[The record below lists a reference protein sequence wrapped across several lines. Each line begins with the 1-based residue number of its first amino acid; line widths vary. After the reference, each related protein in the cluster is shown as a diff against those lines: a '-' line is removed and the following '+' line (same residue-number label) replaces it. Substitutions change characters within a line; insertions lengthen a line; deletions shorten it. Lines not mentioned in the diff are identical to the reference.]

1 MKWMRHGL
9 ARTGCSGTPS
19 SARTISNCSIEA
31 TRPTWATS
39 SPRET
44 SRPSFVGCAHFA
56 MRASPTWR
64 SVSWLWAPIAPGA
77 SNRAT
82 GPWPSSRRS
91 VPSSDRLA
99 ADLYRSPIVVDDD
112 LAARRNRL
120 AGQDPS
126 LRDLVGTQDVV
137 GPHPDLP
144 LSEEGHA
151 GPAVSRLAVER
162 RLESHASGGFE
173 DGVAGLVRDGVPAA
187 VEPDHDRLRLGCLA
201 RRQSL
206 GGQLE
211 PLDEEPICIYSS
223 LLQTG
228 TDDLHIRAGAANV
241 EVGLRPVPDQR
252 GARRGVQEPIFR
264 VEVMMHR
271 KAAAEPRAEAFER

>member
-137 GPHPDLP
+137 GPHPDLS
-144 LSEEGHA
+144 LTEEGHA
-151 GPAVSRLAVER
+151 RPAVSRLAVER

-173 DGVAGLVRDGVPAA
+173 DGVARLIRDGVPAA
-187 VEPDHDRLRLGCLA
+187 VEPDYDRLRLGRLA
-201 RRQSL
+201 GRRCL
-206 GGQLE
+206 GGEIE
-211 PLDEEPICIYSS
+211 PLDEEPTRIHPSPF
-223 LLQTG
+223 QTG
-228 TDDLHIRAGAANV
+228 RDHVHVRPGAANV
-241 EVGLRPVPDQR
+241 EIGMRPVPDQR
-252 GARRGVQEPIFR
+252 GARRDIQEPILR
-264 VEVMMHR
+264 VEVMMQR
-271 KAAAEPRAEAFER
+271 QSAAKPRA